1 MKRNRSSVSKAV
13 SYKGMGQYWD
23 KRDLDEIWDNTE
35 PAEFSVDLQSDTNYY
50 PIDSALSDK
59 IRDLAKR
66 HGVSPQTLLNLWVQ
80 EKLREEKVG

>member
-1 MKRNRSSVSKAV
+1 MKKNKSSISKAS
-13 SYKGMGQYWD
+13 SYQEMGQYWD
-23 KRDLDEIWDNTE
+23 QKDLDEIWEQTE
-35 PAEFSVDLQSDTNYY
+35 PAEFSVNLQSEVNYY

-80 EKLREEKVG
+80 ERLQEEKVG

>member
-1 MKRNRSSVSKAV
+1 MKKNRSSISKAA
-13 SYKGMGQYWD
+13 SYQDMGQYWD
-23 KRDLDEIWDNTE
+23 QKDLDEIWDQTE
-35 PAEFSVDLQSDTNYY
+35 PAEFSVSLQSEVNYF

-80 EKLREEKVG
+80 ERLQEEKVG